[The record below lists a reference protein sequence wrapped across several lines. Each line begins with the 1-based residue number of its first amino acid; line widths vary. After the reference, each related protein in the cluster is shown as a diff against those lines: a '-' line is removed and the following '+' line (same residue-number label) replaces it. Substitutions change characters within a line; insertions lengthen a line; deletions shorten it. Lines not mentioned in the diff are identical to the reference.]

1 MAGILERFKDIMSA
15 NIHAM
20 LDKAEDPEKMIDQYL
35 RNFESDLGTVKAE
48 TAAVIAEEKSAQ
60 RRLTACEQ
68 EIKTMDEYAKKAL
81 LAKNED
87 DARAFLQKPEHLKK
101 ELVSYEQSYKLS
113 KANAEKM
120 RLMHDKLNSE
130 IEDLRA
136 RRGEIKA
143 KMKVAKA
150 KQQISSTASK
160 IGIGNSASMFEAM
173 NEKAQRL
180 IDEADA
186 LAELNTPKEDT
197 IDALTLKY
205 SETTETSPEV
215 EDDLARLKKEMGL

>member
-1 MAGILERFKDIMSA
+1 MAGIIERFKDIMQA
-15 NIHAM
+15 NIHAL

-35 RNFESDLGTVKAE
+35 RNFERDLGTVKAE

-60 RRLTACEQ
+60 RRLAECEE
-68 EIKTMDEYAKKAL
+68 EIKTMDAYAKKAL
-81 LAKNED
+81 LASNED
-87 DARAFLQKPEHLKK
+87 DARAFLKKKDYLKN
-101 ELVSYEQSYKLS
+101 ELAAYQQSYQIAKT
-113 KANAEKM
+113 NAEKM
-120 RLMHDKLNSE
+120 RLMHDKLNAE
-130 IEDLRA
+130 IEDLNA

-150 KQQISSTASK
+150 KQQVSSMTSK
-160 IGIGNSASMFEAM
+160 IGVGNSASIFEAM

-186 LAELNTPKEDT
+186 MAELNTPKEDT

-205 SETTETSPEV
+205 SESNEKNPVV
-215 EDDLARLKKEMGL
+215 EDDLERLKKELGL

>member
-35 RNFESDLGTVKAE
+35 RNFERDLGTVKGE

-60 RRLTACEQ
+60 RRLNECEA
-68 EIKTMDEYAKKAL
+68 EIKRMDEYAKKAL
-81 LAKNED
+81 LAKNEE
-87 DARAFLQKPEHLKK
+87 DARAFLQKKDYLKN
-101 ELVSYEQSYKLS
+101 ELGSYQQSLKIS
-113 KANAEKM
+113 QTNAEKM
-120 RLMHDKLNSE
+120 RLMHDKLNAE

-150 KQQISSTASK
+150 KQQVSTTASK
-160 IGIGNSASMFEAM
+160 IGIGNSASIFEAM

-186 LAELNTPKEDT
+186 MAELNTPKEDT

-205 SETTETSPEV
+205 SQSTEPNPVV
-215 EDDLARLKKEMGL
+215 EDDLERLKKELGV

>member
-1 MAGILERFKDIMSA
+1 MAGIIERFKDIMAA
-15 NIHAM
+15 NIHAL

-35 RNFESDLGTVKAE
+35 RNFERDLGTVKAE

-60 RRLTACEQ
+60 RRLAECEE
-68 EIKTMDEYAKKAL
+68 EIKTMDSYAKKAL
-81 LAKNED
+81 LASNEE
-87 DARAFLQKPEHLKK
+87 DARAFLKKKDYLKN
-101 ELVSYEQSYKLS
+101 ELSAYQQSYQIAKT
-113 KANAEKM
+113 NAEKM
-120 RLMHDKLNSE
+120 RLMHDKLNAE
-130 IEDLRA
+130 IEDLNA

-150 KQQISSTASK
+150 KQQVSTMTSK
-160 IGIGNSASMFEAM
+160 IGIGNSASIFEAM

-186 LAELNTPKEDT
+186 MAELNTPKEDT

-205 SETTETSPEV
+205 SESNETNPVV
-215 EDDLARLKKEMGL
+215 EDDLERLKKELGL